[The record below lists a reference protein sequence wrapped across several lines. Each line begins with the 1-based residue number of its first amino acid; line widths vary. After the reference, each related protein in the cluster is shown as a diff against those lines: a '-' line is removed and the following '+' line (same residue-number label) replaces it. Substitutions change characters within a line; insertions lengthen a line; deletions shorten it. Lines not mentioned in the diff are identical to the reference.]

1 MEPDAEFSSATSAN
15 NGSGLFSQ
23 VSSEVSAVVPE
34 PSGLAEQSG
43 AAEQS
48 GVPEP
53 ADYAR
58 EFSEYAKAAR
68 GTAIKSHT
76 KGDQFGEKLANQRA
90 TVYDQAAEL
99 ARQYPPQVAANAM
112 MEQAKANH
120 VRTPP
125 LVNFDQ
131 AGMQY
136 VAAMAWQYCAWQI
149 DSELPE
155 AAPSW
160 D

>member
-1 MEPDAEFSSATSAN
+1 MEPGAETSSAASTEMDTGA
-15 NGSGLFSQ
+15 GS
-23 VSSEVSAVVPE
+23 VIPE
-34 PSGLAEQSG
+34 QIDFAQ
-43 AAEQS
+43 
-48 GVPEP
+48 
-53 ADYAR
+53 
-58 EFSEYAKAAR
+58 EFAEYAKAAR

-76 KGDQFGEKLANQRA
+76 KGDLFGEKLANQRA
-90 TVYDQAAEL
+90 DVYDQAADL
-99 ARQYPPQVAANAM
+99 ARQYPPPVAANAM
-112 MEQAKANH
+112 IEQAKANH

-131 AGMQY
+131 AGLQY

-149 DSELPE
+149 NPALPE